1 MTLSLIVFIAS
12 FLFLLAFNRKIKG
25 VVLDGFFYVMAPYVV
40 IITINNVIMTNH
52 TFYAVKDYVIDA
64 HTVALYVFFI
74 GSLFGFAFSKQ
85 WKFVI
90 GKIHR
95 PERIINLKKIKIVAV
110 VTHLVV
116 LVDICMRY
124 IRNGLESLVSDSKEF
139 NAGFLAGHALILLVP
154 LAIILLYNA
163 IDHTD
168 KVALIQG
175 VISMALIFTSFVKY
189 HIIGAM
195 LAVFIYLAIK
205 KPKIIIKMGI
215 VITGLIV
222 AVFVGNYII
231 SFAVRNSTAID
242 QNFYLYHLWK
252 YIGGSSINFDAVNR
266 MYPYPSKQGLSIA
279 LWILQNVMSFPNMFI
294 AKIIGHNIPDYM
306 MQVPY
311 IAVGTTY
318 ETSNVISMIAS
329 IYIQSNIVE
338 YIVILFFWG
347 AIVEYARER
356 CFNTTNECKRIILCI
371 FIAFNLLSFFGSF
384 FVKSATWEMM
394 IDTMLLFLVFHTR
407 GQINEKNSIQYL

>member
-1 MTLSLIVFIAS
+1 MTVSLIVFIAS
-12 FLFLLAFNRKIKG
+12 FLLLLAFNRKIKG

-64 HTVALYVFFI
+64 HTIALYVFFI
-74 GSLFGFAFSKQ
+74 GSLFGFSFSKR
-85 WKFVI
+85 WRFVI
-90 GKIHR
+90 GKTHR
-95 PERIINLKKIKIVAV
+95 PERIINLKRIKIVAAV
-110 VTHLVV
+110 AHLIV
-116 LVDICMRY
+116 LMDIFMRY
-124 IRNGLESLVSDSKEF
+124 IRNGLESLVSDSEEF

-163 IDHTD
+163 IEHKD
-168 KVALIQG
+168 KAALTQG
-175 VISMALIFTSFVKY
+175 VISMVLIFTSFVKY

-205 KPKIIIKMGI
+205 KPKIIIKVGI
-215 VITGLIV
+215 MIAGLIV

-231 SFAVRNSTAID
+231 SFAVRNNTAID

-266 MYPYPSKQGLSIA
+266 MYPSKQGLSIG
-279 LWILQNVMSFPNMFI
+279 LWILQNLMSFPNMFI
-294 AKIIGHNIPDYM
+294 SKIIGHNIPDYM

-311 IAVGTTY
+311 IAVGTVY

-329 IYIQSNIVE
+329 MYIQSNIVE
-338 YIVILFFWG
+338 YIVIMFFWG

-356 CFNTTNECKRIILCI
+356 CFNTTSECKRMVLCI

-407 GQINEKNSIQYL
+407 GQINEKDSIQYL